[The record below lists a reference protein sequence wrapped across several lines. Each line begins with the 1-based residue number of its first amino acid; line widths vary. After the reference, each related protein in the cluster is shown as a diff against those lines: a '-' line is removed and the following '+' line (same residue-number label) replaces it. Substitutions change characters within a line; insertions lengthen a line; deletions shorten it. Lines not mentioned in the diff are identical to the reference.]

1 MPSNNKENTS
11 LLKNGCYVVS
21 IRIGQTKKLNR
32 IESRLHVID
41 ALNKTTLSENE
52 RRLLNEEVV
61 QLTKQQVQLL
71 DSIHSVS
78 SIIDSIKT
86 VDGSENC

>member
-1 MPSNNKENTS
+1 M
-11 LLKNGCYVVS
+11 S